1 MGAEPSITSPDC
13 WQCRHFAISWDTR
26 NPYSC
31 KLMGFKSRMIPSF
44 EVFRADGHP
53 CRGFMAKVIPMQN
66 LTVVD
71 RPKTVSRLS
80 KYV

>member
-1 MGAEPSITSPDC
+1 
-13 WQCRHFAISWDTR
+13 
-26 NPYSC
+26 
-31 KLMGFKSRMIPSF
+31 MGFKSRMIPSF
-44 EVFRADGHP
+44 EVFRVDGHP